1 MLALAGWALC
11 ALAVLY
17 VVVLYPLWLRVG
29 RFKLQPP
36 VQKQLSFRSTVTIVI
51 AVYNGAAFLRAKL
64 ESLLSLE
71 YDPALLQILIISD
84 GSTDQTEAIVREYA
98 DRGVILLVQPHRGKS
113 AAVNL
118 ALAHATGEILFFTD
132 VRQPLEPNALAELVA
147 NFADPSV
154 GAVTGE
160 MKLLPGEAG
169 EQQDFGLYWKYEIWA
184 RSRQSAI
191 DSLFNTT
198 GCIYAIRRSLAAPIP
213 EDTLSDDAIL
223 PLGAFFAG
231 YRVIFD
237 PAAIAY
243 DYPAVPGTEFRRRW
257 RNLAGLWQV
266 HRRLPQLFTAAN
278 RMRWHFLPHKF
289 GRLALPWAL
298 LGMLGFTFLL
308 PAPWRTVLLM
318 VELIPVLLGML
329 DAGIGRA
336 WGPLKKLSSAC
347 RTFLTMN
354 TASLAAT
361 AVFFIPAQRLWK
373 PTRVTVKNA

>member
-11 ALAVLY
+11 ALVVLY

-29 RFKLQPP
+29 RFQLRPA
-36 VQKQLSFRSTVTIVI
+36 VQKQRSFRTTVTIVI
-51 AVYNGAAFLRAKL
+51 AVYNGAAFLRTKL
-64 ESLLSLE
+64 ESLLALE
-71 YDPALLQILIISD
+71 YDPALLQILIVSD
-84 GSTDQTEAIVREYA
+84 GSTDQTEAIVQEYA
-98 DRGVILLVQPHRGKS
+98 DRGVTLLVQPHQGKS

-132 VRQPLEPNALAELVA
+132 VRQPLESNALAELVA

-266 HRRLPQLFTAAN
+266 HRRLPQLFTASN

-298 LGMLGFTFLL
+298 LGMLGFTLLL
-308 PAPWRTVLLM
+308 PAPWR
-318 VELIPVLLGML
+318 PVLLTAELFPML
-329 DAGIGRA
+329 LGLVDPMIGKD
-336 WGPLKKLSSAC
+336 WELLKKLSSVC

-354 TASLAAT
+354 VASLAAT

-373 PTRVTVKNA
+373 PTKVTMKNA